1 MYYCL
6 HLKKYMIYLDN
17 YRHNIHKKI
26 IISIKDFDKY
36 EKFAIETLKKNIKYL
51 LQIVLIFSILVCAT
65 YTYKFVST
73 LKQSISFLEENIQ
86 QLDYSNGRL
95 SINNGEEI
103 KIQNENSII
112 NLLIIN
118 TSTTN
123 KDQYLDLLQEYDNSV
138 LVLQDKIVLKTKVLN
153 QNMIYNYVDIAQTY
167 KMDNFNKQDI
177 VKQVENINII
187 NISLAFFVTVTIYIF
202 SIYFATAL
210 VDALVL
216 GGLGFLLAR
225 IAKIKIKF
233 KAAFNI
239 GIHALTL
246 PILLNL
252 IYILVN
258 TFTGFTIQYFQWMYT
273 TISYIYVIVAIL
285 IIKTDLINRQFELM
299 KIIEEQEK
307 VKEEI
312 KLQEEEQKDEEKN
325 KNKEPEEEN
334 KTEDERD
341 NNVGQEPGIQE
352 V

>member
-1 MYYCL
+1 MQDE
-6 HLKKYMIYLDN
+6 ISFF
-17 YRHNIHKKI
+17 KKI

-202 SIYFATAL
+202 SIY
-210 VDALVL
+210 
-216 GGLGFLLAR
+216 
-225 IAKIKIKF
+225 
-233 KAAFNI
+233 
-239 GIHALTL
+239 
-246 PILLNL
+246 
-252 IYILVN
+252 
-258 TFTGFTIQYFQWMYT
+258 
-273 TISYIYVIVAIL
+273 
-285 IIKTDLINRQFELM
+285 
-299 KIIEEQEK
+299 
-307 VKEEI
+307 
-312 KLQEEEQKDEEKN
+312 
-325 KNKEPEEEN
+325 
-334 KTEDERD
+334 
-341 NNVGQEPGIQE
+341 
-352 V
+352 

>member
-1 MYYCL
+1 M
-6 HLKKYMIYLDN
+6 
-17 YRHNIHKKI
+17 
-26 IISIKDFDKY
+26 
-36 EKFAIETLKKNIKYL
+36 
-51 LQIVLIFSILVCAT
+51 
-65 YTYKFVST
+65 
-73 LKQSISFLEENIQ
+73 
-86 QLDYSNGRL
+86 
-95 SINNGEEI
+95 
-103 KIQNENSII
+103 
-112 NLLIIN
+112 
-118 TSTTN
+118 
-123 KDQYLDLLQEYDNSV
+123 
-138 LVLQDKIVLKTKVLN
+138 
-153 QNMIYNYVDIAQTY
+153 
-167 KMDNFNKQDI
+167 
-177 VKQVENINII
+177 
-187 NISLAFFVTVTIYIF
+187 
-202 SIYFATAL
+202 
-210 VDALVL
+210 
-216 GGLGFLLAR
+216 
-225 IAKIKIKF
+225 
-233 KAAFNI
+233 
-239 GIHALTL
+239 

>member
-1 MYYCL
+1 MQDE
-6 HLKKYMIYLDN
+6 ISFF
-17 YRHNIHKKI
+17 KKI

>member
-1 MYYCL
+1 
-6 HLKKYMIYLDN
+6 
-17 YRHNIHKKI
+17 
-26 IISIKDFDKY
+26 
-36 EKFAIETLKKNIKYL
+36 
-51 LQIVLIFSILVCAT
+51 
-65 YTYKFVST
+65 
-73 LKQSISFLEENIQ
+73 
-86 QLDYSNGRL
+86 
-95 SINNGEEI
+95 
-103 KIQNENSII
+103 
-112 NLLIIN
+112 
-118 TSTTN
+118 
-123 KDQYLDLLQEYDNSV
+123 
-138 LVLQDKIVLKTKVLN
+138 
-153 QNMIYNYVDIAQTY
+153 MIYNYVDIAQTY

>member
-1 MYYCL
+1 MQDE
-6 HLKKYMIYLDN
+6 ISFF
-17 YRHNIHKKI
+17 KKI

-341 NNVGQEPGIQE
+341 NNVGQEPGIQD